1 MDIPL
6 IPESD
11 VDGEERRGEDDA
23 EGGDDGQRGEDGH
36 ADPRR
41 LHSLDGPVSGRL
53 FALRHP
59 RDGRLVEE
67 ERVAGV
73 LVLGDGHL
81 VGPNDLLHRQPAAAF
96 VILEF
101 DSALQQPKQ
110 HNYLEAKS
118 RTGRLAYRD
127 AVKVDAAQSVQQELL
142 PSRDAVNEI
151 VSSAVRKKGKIVTA
165 VAATHN
171 YTRSTAH
178 ITVVAQLN

>member
-1 MDIPL
+1 MMVADRNPTLLLRANGWTDIPL
-6 IPESD
+6 ISESD

-73 LVLGDGHL
+73 LVFGDGHL

-101 DSALQQPKQ
+101 DSALQQPKTTQ
-110 HNYLEAKS
+110 LFRSEEPHW
-118 RTGRLAYRD
+118 
-127 AVKVDAAQSVQQELL
+127 
-142 PSRDAVNEI
+142 
-151 VSSAVRKKGKIVTA
+151 TA
-165 VAATHN
+165 RVP
-171 YTRSTAH
+171 
-178 ITVVAQLN
+178 